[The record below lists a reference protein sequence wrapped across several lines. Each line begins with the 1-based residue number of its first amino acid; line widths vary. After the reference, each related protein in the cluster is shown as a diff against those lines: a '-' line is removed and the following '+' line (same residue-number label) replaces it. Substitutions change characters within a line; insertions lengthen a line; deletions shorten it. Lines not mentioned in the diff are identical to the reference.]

1 MINGNICK
9 RHIRMRTRKMHGP
22 LFITALLLRAS
33 IGSAQP
39 PTAYANGTTVSY
51 VRTWDATAPEANA
64 STLTTRVLQDVKQT
78 TSYFDGLGR
87 PLQTVIKEGSLETST
102 LAKKDMVSAAVYDNI
117 GREQYKYLPFVST
130 GSDGSFKQNPFQQQA
145 TFMTAQYGTQGEIFF
160 YSKTDFEASPLNRV
174 SKTMAP
180 GNSWAGAGRGTEA
193 KYWFNTAAD
202 DIKKW
207 AVTDVLNGW
216 GTYTMTGAYPA
227 GELNKTVI
235 VDEHLKQVIEFKDK
249 EGKVLLKKVQ
259 LTATADAGTGS
270 GYTGWLSTYY
280 IYDDL
285 NSLRCVIQPKGV
297 EVLSLNGWVIDYSP
311 PTGGLVNE
319 QLFRYEYDERN
330 RMVMKKVPGA
340 GEVWMVYDERDR
352 MVMTQDANLRA
363 QGKWMY
369 TTYDVLNRPEATGLW
384 TNSNDRVYHKGFA
397 SVSSA
402 YPNLSG
408 QTIEELTRT
417 FYDDYNWLAA
427 NGNPF
432 SQNRNTDADV
442 HMLFASNTM
451 YPYPQPVIQS
461 FAVKG
466 MVTGTKI
473 KVLGSGQY
481 LYGITYYDDKGR
493 VLQTINNNITG
504 ALNITQ
510 TQYNFSGQPL
520 RQWTLNM
527 KTSTIRNDYILTAFD
542 YDDLG
547 RLISLKKTPWTYNN
561 GTWTGGTQFETVRN
575 EYDAMGQL
583 KKKKA
588 APYYNSN
595 TGLQTQTY
603 DYNIRGWMLGVNRS
617 EIAANGSAA
626 NYFGFELGYDK
637 TSNAAGRTYTA
648 AQFNGNIS
656 GIIWKSNGDGIR
668 RKYDFSYD
676 AANRLLQGLYE
687 QNDGGATW
695 GIAVMD
701 YKIKMGDG
709 TTATSAYDAN
719 GNIKA
724 MTQYGW
730 KMGANPATPID
741 NLTYNYIANSNKLL
755 NVIDANNDPLTKL
768 GDFRTSS
775 ISPNQTKTT
784 ATVDYTYDA
793 NGNLKKD
800 LNKDI
805 GMAALEDIVYNH
817 LNLPQSITV
826 RTTGGAVKGTITYTY
841 DAAGNKLRKTVVENN
856 ATIPYNGTN
865 YTTNITTTT
874 TYLGISLD
882 EAKTYSHASL
892 APLQYADR
900 LQFISHEEGRIR
912 FTPVNGSTPSKF
924 SFDFFLKDHLGNI
937 RMVLTD
943 EIQQDIYPAATLE
956 NTNVTVNGVTSN
968 AVITESQFY
977 NIDNTK
983 IVTQATATG
992 IPVYQNNNSITNNNI
1007 YSNTAANSARL
1018 YLLNSATNT
1027 VANKNGL
1034 GIVLKVMAGDNLN
1047 IFGKSYHKKP
1057 TGNYIAATNPL
1068 AVIDLMNLFA
1078 GAPALSGKGIT
1089 GTQITGQSGF
1099 PTSVTTLLNNQPAQT
1114 TTTPRAS
1121 INWIILDEQFK
1132 YVSGGF
1138 DMVLTAVNST
1148 GSFKSHTVTGIQ
1160 IPKNG
1165 YIYVYC
1171 SNESQYNVFFDNLQ
1185 VVHNR
1190 GPILEE
1196 THYNS
1201 WGMTLAGIS
1210 SKSAGGITNKYK
1222 FTGKEEQRQ
1231 EFVDG
1236 SGLEWTDFGARM
1248 YDNQIGRWHVIDLKS
1263 EKYVTFTPYNYSAN
1277 NPIRYIDVDG
1287 KDFVDAKGN
1296 KMTYTLDKKGNMVWS
1311 SNTSA
1316 DVKRLS
1322 KIMQMTTTSKESFN
1336 AMYNSDIKVHF
1347 SFSPKVDKVV
1357 KDNGDGT
1364 GSTIYHYGVTKK
1376 GNDTPPD
1383 YGQKQSANGTYG
1395 VTETNVTVFEGSIKE
1410 AQKLKI
1416 GVFANLTLDEA
1427 IATQVS
1433 HEKVHA
1439 VDKDQINGEMQK
1451 TYDKKPFDNEKK
1463 PTENEKKVIEE
1474 LKKQKSN

>member
-1 MINGNICK
+1 MNKSFKHCVPVISTCIILFLFN
-9 RHIRMRTRKMHGP
+9 MHLNAQHTP
-22 LFITALLLRAS
+22 AAYTA
-33 IGSAQP
+33 
-39 PTAYANGTTVSY
+39 TTQVSY
-51 VRTWDATAPEANA
+51 VRTWDAMAPEPDAN
-64 STLTTRVLQDVKQT
+64 TLMTRPLKEVKQAT
-78 TSYFDGLGR
+78 QYLDGLGR
-87 PLQTVIKEGSLETST
+87 PLQTVVKQGSMATNGTANDL
-102 LAKKDMVSAAVYDNI
+102 VSPVEYDEF
-117 GREQYKYLPFVST
+117 GREQYKHLPFVANNT
-130 GSDGSFKQNPFQQQA
+130 GGNASITDGNFKINPFQQQVA
-145 TFMTAQYGTQGEIFF
+145 FMNAQYGTQAENYF
-160 YSKTDFEASPLNRV
+160 YSKTNFEPSPLNRV
-174 SKTMAP
+174 NDSYAP
-180 GNSWAGAGRGTEA
+180 GSSWAGSEINAPALQRNVQM
-193 KYWFNTAAD
+193 KYSMNTAVDAVQ
-202 DIKKW
+202 IW
-207 AVTDVLNGW
+207 TVTDNITLGEF
-216 GTYTMTGAYPA
+216 GTYATTAGTGIYAA
-227 GELNKTVI
+227 GELNKNITT
-235 VDEHLKQVIEFKDK
+235 DEHKKQVIEFKDK
-249 EGKVLLKKVQ
+249 AGKVILKKVQ
-259 LTATADAGTGS
+259 LTATADDGTGS
-270 GYTGWLSTYY
+270 GYTGWLCTYY
-280 IYDDL
+280 IYDSFD
-285 NSLRCVIQPKGV
+285 NLRCVIQPKGV
-297 EVLSLNGWVIDYSP
+297 EILSQNGWVIDYSP
-311 PTGGLVNE
+311 SGLGAE
-319 QLFRYEYDERN
+319 QCFRYEYDSRN
-330 RMVMKKVPGA
+330 RMIKKKVPGSA
-340 GEVWMVYDERDR
+340 AVSIVYDTRDR
-352 MVMTQDANLRA
+352 AVLTQDGNLA
-363 QGKWMY
+363 ASGKWAYMQ
-369 TTYDVLNRPEATGLW
+369 YDDLNRPIASGLW
-384 TNSNDRVYHKGFA
+384 PSALTWAQHSAIANS
-397 SVSSA
+397 SIS
-402 YPNLSG
+402 YPALSG
-408 QTIEELTRT
+408 QEELSRT
-417 FYDDYNWLAA
+417 FYDDYTWLPA

-432 SQNRNTDADV
+432 AAARSTTDDV
-442 HMLFASNTM
+442 YLNAATTV
-451 YPYPQPVIQS
+451 YPYYQAVTQS
-461 FAVKG
+461 NATKG
-466 MVTGTKI
+466 MVTGTKT
-473 KVLGSGQY
+473 KVLGSASTY
-481 LYGITYYDDKGR
+481 LYGISYYDEKGR
-493 VLQTINNNITG
+493 VIQIQSQNITTG
-504 ALNITQ
+504 IDIAT
-510 TQYNFSGQPL
+510 TQYNWSGQPL
-520 RQWTLNM
+520 LTVMRQQKNGTNPQ
-527 KTSTIRNDYILTAFD
+527 THILITKIQ

-547 RLISLKKTPWTYNN
+547 RVLNVKKTVNSTINSVAVAKPE
-561 GTWTGGTQFETVRN
+561 QLIVQN
-575 EYDAMGQL
+575 EYDQLGQL
-583 KKKKA
+583 KKKTLGNA
-588 APYYNSN
+588 NLETLN
-595 TGLQTQTY
+595 Y
-603 DYNIRGWMLGVNRS
+603 DYNIRGWMLGVNRDYAKDLNS
-617 EIAANGSAA
+617 TNF
-626 NYFGFELGYDK
+626 FGFDLGYEK
-637 TSNAAGRTYTA
+637 ANNNIIGSQSYSAPQY
-648 AQFNGNIS
+648 NGNIE
-656 GIIWKSNGDGIR
+656 GMVWKSKGDGEK
-668 RKYDFSYD
+668 RKYDFGYD
-676 AANRLLQGLYE
+676 AANRILKADFTQYT
-687 QNDGGATW
+687 GGTFNQTA
-695 GIAVMD
+695 GVN
-701 YKIKMGDG
+701 YNLKMGDG
-709 TTATSAYDAN
+709 TNVSTAYDAN
-719 GNIKA
+719 GNILQLQQWGLKLTA
-724 MTQYGW
+724 SQQ
-730 KMGANPATPID
+730 ID
-741 NLTYNYIANSNKLL
+741 NLSYLYQTNSNKLAR
-755 NVIDANNDPLTKL
+755 VTDANNDAATKL
-768 GDFRTSS
+768 GDFKDGT
-775 ISPNQTKTT
+775 NTGTD
-784 ATVDYTYDA
+784 DYTYDA
-793 NGNLKKD
+793 NGNLNLD
-800 LNKDI
+800 NNKAI
-805 GMAALEDIVYNH
+805 SSIVCNH
-817 LNLPQSITV
+817 LNLPSVITV
-826 RTTGGAVKGTITYTY
+826 TGKGTIAYTY
-841 DAAGNKLRKTVVENN
+841 DAGGNKMKKV
-856 ATIPYNGTN
+856 
-865 YTTNITTTT
+865 TTEGAKITTTL
-874 TYLGISLD
+874 YLGGSVYQND
-882 EAKTYSHASL
+882 T
-892 APLQYADR
+892 
-900 LQFISHEEGRIR
+900 LQFVAHEEGRVR
-912 FTPVNGSTPSKF
+912 WAPLPGGAGGGSF
-924 SFDFFLKDHLGNI
+924 QFDYMLKDHLGNI
-937 RMVLTD
+937 RMVLT
-943 EIQQDIYPAATLE
+943 EELKQDIYPAATLE
-956 NTNVTVNGVTSN
+956 NITFNGGTAITN
-968 AVITESQFY
+968 ESPYY

-992 IPVYQNNNSITNNNI
+992 IPVYQNNNGITNNNP

-1018 YLLNSATNT
+1018 YQLNAATNT
-1027 VANKNGL
+1027 VPNKTGF

-1057 TGNYIAATNPL
+1057 TAGYTLATSPL
-1068 AVIDLMNLFA
+1068 AVLDLMNLFA